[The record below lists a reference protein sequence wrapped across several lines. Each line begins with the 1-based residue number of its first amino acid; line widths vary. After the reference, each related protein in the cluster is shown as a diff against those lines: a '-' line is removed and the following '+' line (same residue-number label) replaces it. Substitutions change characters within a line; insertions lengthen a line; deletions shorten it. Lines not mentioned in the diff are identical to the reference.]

1 MKRNQRVLSL
11 ILSLILIA
19 GSAVTPTWA
28 AEAALPDGS
37 AAGSFIESENAS
49 AESLLGS
56 DAAEAASPESTAPGA
71 INAGV
76 AIGTEAARTGAG
88 AHRQRRPQPPV
99 QTPPS

>member
-37 AAGSFIESENAS
+37 AAG
-49 AESLLGS
+49 
-56 DAAEAASPESTAPGA
+56 T
-71 INAGV
+71 
-76 AIGTEAARTGAG
+76 
-88 AHRQRRPQPPV
+88 HRI
-99 QTPPS
+99 